1 MKKVIEMEKN
11 KERKNVIWNM
21 LGATFNSFNSLFF
34 TIIVTRINGLND
46 AGIFTYAFAT
56 ACVLYNIGIYEG
68 RAFQVTDIIGKN
80 TDTDYLYHRIITCII
95 MLLVSIIFVLVKGYD
110 LYKITIFLLLC
121 VFRLIEAFAEV
132 LYGVLQKNGRLYQVG
147 ISLFVKAVIGIICF
161 VILDWLTK
169 NLIFAISSVIL
180 VNMLGILLYDRKN
193 IKQVKMTKSKFEWK
207 ANNLIF
213 KAGFFTFILT
223 FLSVY
228 LVNASRYAIDDLS
241 TNDLQTIFGII
252 IMPATFMGLMGQYII
267 QPALTKLST
276 YIKEEQYRPL
286 KQIILKLLAVLLGIG
301 ILVLVIA
308 YFLET
313 PVLGLVYGIDLT
325 PYFVSMMLI
334 IFGSFFYASSMVL
347 SMILIAMRVTF
358 LQAVTYGVVSILAT
372 MLAYQIVQQKQIL
385 GASITYTVSMIM
397 VTTIFLGLTMGKM
410 KQYKRLWNKEK
421 KNENINCNSN
431 L

>member
-1 MKKVIEMEKN
+1 MEKN
-11 KERKNVIWNM
+11 REKKNVIWNM

-34 TIIVTRINGLND
+34 TIMVTRWNGLND

-68 RAFQVTDIIGKN
+68 RAFQVTDITGKN
-80 TDTDYLYHRIITCII
+80 TDTDYLYHRMMTCMI
-95 MLLVSIIFVLVKGYD
+95 MLLVSAIFVFIKGYD
-110 LYKITIFLLLC
+110 LYKMVIFLLLC

-132 LYGVLQKNGRLYQVG
+132 LYGVVQKNGRLYQVG
-147 ISLFVKAVIGIICF
+147 ISLFAKAVLGIICF
-161 VILDWLTK
+161 AMIDWLTK
-169 NLIFAISSVIL
+169 NLILAISSVIL
-180 VNMLGILLYDRKN
+180 VNVLGIILYDRKN
-193 IKQVKMTKSKFEWK
+193 IKQVKITKSKFDWK
-207 ANNLIF
+207 ANNQIF

-267 QPALTKLST
+267 QPALTKLSS
-276 YIKEEQYRPL
+276 YIKEKQYLPL
-286 KQIILKLLAVLLGIG
+286 KQMILKLLAVLLGIG
-301 ILVLVIA
+301 IFVFAIA
-308 YFLET
+308 YFLEA
-313 PVLGLVYGIDLT
+313 PVLGFVYGMDLT

-347 SMILIAMRVTF
+347 SMILIAMRTTF
-358 LQAVTYGVVSILAT
+358 IQAVTYGMVSVLAT
-372 MLAYQIVQQKQIL
+372 MLAYQMVQEKQIL

-397 VTTIFLGLTMGKM
+397 ITTIFLGLTIGKM
-410 KQYKRLWNKEK
+410 KQYKKLWNKEK

-431 L
+431 I